1 MFFNYNLL
9 LENSIKIE
17 NLIDVDKK
25 NVNKIFN

>member
-1 MFFNYNLL
+1 MFFNYNSL